1 MTTKAMQGLKARH
14 GDLPLVYMTQ
24 AKFHEILDGN
34 PYIDEVINWDPFL
47 MENRGRYRFFY
58 APHNDIVLPGHW
70 GRNCN
75 SLLSDFYWRLIGVS
89 KGEFYIRPKRPES
102 RKIREAILGKR
113 VCVVHTTG
121 GDPHMRTYKYMP
133 EVCRHLKGYV
143 TVQLGGPDDWPAG
156 AELDFRGLL
165 SYRES
170 AWVMAQACLAVTV
183 DSFMSH
189 LAGAMGVSQV
199 CLFGCGNAH
208 VVQPEQV
215 SGRLVC
221 LEPDYL
227 MDCPGLG
234 PCSGQVR
241 DCPVPCMGVH
251 DPAAIVD
258 KLAEIERAIGAHQPV
273 AHPDAEAC
281 HG

>member
-1 MTTKAMQGLKARH
+1 
-14 GDLPLVYMTQ
+14 
-24 AKFHEILDGN
+24 
-34 PYIDEVINWDPFL
+34 
-47 MENRGRYRFFY
+47 
-58 APHNDIVLPGHW
+58 
-70 GRNCN
+70 
-75 SLLSDFYWRLIGVS
+75 
-89 KGEFYIRPKRPES
+89 
-102 RKIREAILGKR
+102 
-113 VCVVHTTG
+113 
-121 GDPHMRTYKYMP
+121 
-133 EVCRHLKGYV
+133 
-143 TVQLGGPDDWPAG
+143 
-156 AELDFRGLL
+156 
-165 SYRES
+165 
-170 AWVMAQACLAVTV
+170 MAQACLAVTV